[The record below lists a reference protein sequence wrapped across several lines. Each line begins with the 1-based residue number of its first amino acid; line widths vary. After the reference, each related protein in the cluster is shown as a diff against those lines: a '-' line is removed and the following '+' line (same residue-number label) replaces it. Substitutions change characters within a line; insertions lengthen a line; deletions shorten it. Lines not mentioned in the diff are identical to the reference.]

1 MQYATLNTSEGLN
14 QALETLLGDLL
25 DKGVV
30 EAVMVPTRQFHKR
43 VVMQS
48 LIANRADLADLDPFA
63 PVVTTNAAKQVAA
76 LTNRPAGRPV
86 AVVLRSC
93 ELRAVIELVKLHQS
107 HLDDLLLIGLDC
119 YGRYENN
126 AYLALAAGDEHLSA
140 TFVAQ
145 AASGGGTTLEGVEI
159 TAACQVCEYPVCDSV
174 DLRLAVVGAEP
185 GKQVWI
191 EALTDKGREALAS
204 AKLEVAEGDPDGRTE
219 AVGALVAQREAAKKQ
234 LFEEFTAQTDSID
247 GLQDALAGCINCYNC
262 RVACPACYC
271 RECVFVTD
279 TFRHDG
285 EQYMAWAE
293 KRGLLKLPTDTTF
306 YHLTRMVHM
315 STLCVGCGQ
324 CSSACPNDLPIME
337 LFRTVSEKTQ
347 IRFGYVPGQD
357 LQEAQPMATFHDEEL
372 DEVTGQSK

>member
-1 MQYATLNTSEGLN
+1 MQYATLDTSDGLN
-14 QALETLLGDLL
+14 QTLETLLGDLL

-30 EAVMVPTRQFHKR
+30 EAVMVPTRQSHKR

-48 LIANRADLADLDPFA
+48 LIANRADLVDLDPFA
-63 PVVTTNAAKQVAA
+63 PVVVTNAAKQVAA

-93 ELRAVIELVKLHQS
+93 ELRAVIELAKLHQS

-126 AYLALAAGDEHLSA
+126 AYLALAAGDEHLST
-140 TFVAQ
+140 TFLSQ
-145 AASGGGTTLEGVEI
+145 AAQGGSTAIEGVEI
-159 TAACQVCEYPVCDSV
+159 STACQICEYPVCDGV
-174 DLRLAVVGAEP
+174 DLRLAVVGADP
-185 GKQVWI
+185 SNQVWV
-191 EALTDKGREALAS
+191 EALTDKGREGLA
-204 AKLEVAEGDPDGRTE
+204 AVGLDLTEGAPDGRDK
-219 AVGALVAQREAAKKQ
+219 AVGTLVAQREAAKGQ
-234 LFEEFTAQTDSID
+234 LFEEFNAQTDSVD

-293 KRGLLKLPTDTTF
+293 KQGLLKLPADTTF